1 VSVTV
6 GLRARRAAAVAVL
19 FGVLVPGAALGT
31 AQGEPAVP
39 SPSPSPGS
47 DGVQLYGQMCATCH
61 GQRGE
66 GTTRGPSLLRVGP
79 ATVDFQLS
87 TGRMP
92 LQLGQQY
99 QAKHQPTVLSSE
111 QISALVSYI
120 DSLAPGGEPIP
131 DVRPAGVA
139 DGRTLFVQYCAACHS
154 AGGEGGALSRGQAA
168 PQLSQAT
175 PTQVGEAVRTGPGL
189 MPAFPESLLSSADVD
204 ALAKYIQTLQNRDGD
219 LDRGGL
225 PLGRLGPLTEGIVG
239 WIAGVA
245 LLVLAVRWLA
255 RKSG

>member
-1 VSVTV
+1 
-6 GLRARRAAAVAVL
+6 VAVL
-19 FGVLVPGAALGT
+19 FGVLVPGAALDT

-39 SPSPSPGS
+39 SPVPSPGLS
-47 DGVQLYGQMCATCH
+47 GVQLYGQMCASCH
-61 GQRGE
+61 GQHGE
-66 GTTRGPSLLRVGP
+66 GTTRGPSLLQAGP

-92 LQLGQQY
+92 LRLDERY
-99 QAKHQPTVLSSE
+99 QPRHQPTALSSE
-111 QISALVSYI
+111 QISALVSYV
-120 DSLAPGGEPIP
+120 DSLAPGGQPIP

-139 DGRTLFVQYCAACHS
+139 DGRTLFAQYCAACHS
-154 AGGEGGALSRGQAA
+154 AGGEGAALSHGQTA
-168 PQLSQAT
+168 PQLLQAT
-175 PTQVGEAVRTGPGL
+175 PTQVGEAVRIGPGL

-204 ALAKYIQTLQNRDGD
+204 AIAKYIQTLQNRDGSLD
-219 LDRGGL
+219 LGGL
-225 PLGRLGPLTEGIVG
+225 PLGRLGPLTEGVVA